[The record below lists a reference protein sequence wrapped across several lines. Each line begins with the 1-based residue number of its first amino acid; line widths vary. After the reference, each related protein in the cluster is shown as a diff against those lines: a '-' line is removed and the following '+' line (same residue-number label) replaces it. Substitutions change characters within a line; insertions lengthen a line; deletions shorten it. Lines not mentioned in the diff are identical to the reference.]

1 MLYLSLC
8 AHTADLAFYRR
19 EGSLSQM
26 PLPPPHPGG
35 GGLGASASGS
45 GGSST
50 SQLGGAS
57 LWGLQQLQQERER
70 RRDVAWE
77 LEAGVK
83 ELEVSGGVVV

>member
-1 MLYLSLC
+1 M
-8 AHTADLAFYRR
+8 
-19 EGSLSQM
+19 
-26 PLPPPHPGG
+26 
-35 GGLGASASGS
+35 GASASGS